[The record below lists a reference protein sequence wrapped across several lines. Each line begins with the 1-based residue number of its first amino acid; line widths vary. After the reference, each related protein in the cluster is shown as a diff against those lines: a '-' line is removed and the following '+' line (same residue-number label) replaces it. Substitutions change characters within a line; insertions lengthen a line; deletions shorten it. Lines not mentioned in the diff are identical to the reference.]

1 MGLTLLLGVF
11 VLGLAIGL
19 PVAVTLGLSSMAY
32 LLFADIPLVVIPQKM
47 YAGMDSFVLLCIP
60 ASAQFSA
67 ARRPASP
74 RHRVRP
80 AWPRSRRAA
89 P

>member
-1 MGLTLLLGVF
+1 MGLTLLLGSF

-60 ASAQFSA
+60 WFI
-67 ARRPASP
+67 PL
-74 RHRVRP
+74 VTL
-80 AWPRSRRAA
+80 
-89 P
+89 

>member
-32 LLFADIPLVVIPQKM
+32 LLFADIP
-47 YAGMDSFVLLCIP
+47 
-60 ASAQFSA
+60 
-67 ARRPASP
+67 
-74 RHRVRP
+74 
-80 AWPRSRRAA
+80 WW
-89 P
+89 

>member
-1 MGLTLLLGVF
+1 MGLTLLLGTF

-47 YAGMDSFVLLCIP
+47 YAGWTASFC
-60 ASAQFSA
+60 SAF
-67 ARRPASP
+67 
-74 RHRVRP
+74 RVSF
-80 AWPRSRRAA
+80 WLET
-89 P
+89 

>member
-1 MGLTLLLGVF
+1 MGLTLLLGTF
-11 VLGLAIGL
+11 VLGLTIGL

-60 ASAQFSA
+60 GFILAGNLMNSGGIT
-67 ARRPASP
+67 
-74 RHRVRP
+74 
-80 AWPRSRRAA
+80 
-89 P
+89 